1 MLLTFRVQAPMG
13 KPREFQVKLLSNM
26 RLEELR
32 TVWEMEQFL
41 NANTDHRW
49 HINVIADSEDADS
62 TKKKG

>member
-1 MLLTFRVQAPMG
+1 MG
-13 KPREFQVKLLSNM
+13 KPREFQVKLLGNM
-26 RLEELR
+26 KLNELR

-49 HINVIADSEDADS
+49 HLNVIADPEDAEI

>member
-1 MLLTFRVQAPMG
+1 MG

-49 HINVIADSEDADS
+49 HINVIADPSDAEI